1 MCFLMDIIISNSSD
15 KPIYMQIASQIKD
28 LIIKGELKEGDPLP
42 SIRSLAKEL
51 KISVITTKKAYEVL
65 GEEGFIEKVTGKGSF
80 VAPQNK
86 NLLKEK
92 RLKTIE
98 DKFVEG
104 IKAAKAIDLSLEE
117 LVEMLEILYE
127 EV

>member
-1 MCFLMDIIISNSSD
+1 MDIIISNSSD

-98 DKFVEG
+98 DKFIEG